1 MNRLVP
7 VMFVKVFHVG
17 SFVCICP
24 DGYEQIGPSDVC
36 QGIPHPLISLCVV
49 LAVHCS
55 SSAYF
60 CHRFLSLV
68 TVITMD
74 TTVGWQIWGILE
86 AFCKTEALTEL
97 DQTSRV
103 LSWLKTNNLMMK
115 LWLKVIPVGCLGVRT
130 HSRIT
135 CDCPDTKYVLST
147 RDVMFDMG
155 DDVTVDRV
163 CVCVVCGCTFTFV

>member
-1 MNRLVP
+1 MSVAHQPTTVATRARTSSDHLSVFVLMDMNRLVP

-74 TTVGWQIWGILE
+74 TTVG
-86 AFCKTEALTEL
+86 
-97 DQTSRV
+97 
-103 LSWLKTNNLMMK
+103 
-115 LWLKVIPVGCLGVRT
+115 
-130 HSRIT
+130 
-135 CDCPDTKYVLST
+135 
-147 RDVMFDMG
+147 
-155 DDVTVDRV
+155 
-163 CVCVVCGCTFTFV
+163 